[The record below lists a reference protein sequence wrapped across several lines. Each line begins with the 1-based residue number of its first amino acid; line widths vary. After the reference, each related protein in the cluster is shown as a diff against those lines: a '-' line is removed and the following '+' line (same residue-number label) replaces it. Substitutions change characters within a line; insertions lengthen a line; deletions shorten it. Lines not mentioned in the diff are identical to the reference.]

1 MNDACRAVTGTGG
14 LTIEMVPCAV
24 LAAASSSGVAV
35 GT

>member
-24 LAAASSSGVAV
+24 LGAAGSSDVVA

>member
-24 LAAASSSGVAV
+24 LAAPCSRAVVA
-35 GT
+35 GR